1 MKALLLS
8 AGVLVLGACTPDPAV
23 PPAEVARKT
32 SPAPVSPAGPRE
44 ATTVPAAFVGEWNI
58 DPADCGTSRNDSR
71 LRIEPTRIAWW
82 ESSGAVTRVTV
93 HADNDIEVRARL
105 TGEGE
110 SWDSNTRFALQGQ
123 DTLVATDATGGTVT
137 RKRCPAP

>member
-1 MKALLLS
+1 M
-8 AGVLVLGACTPDPAV
+8 
-23 PPAEVARKT
+23 
-32 SPAPVSPAGPRE
+32 
-44 ATTVPAAFVGEWNI
+44 PAAFVGEWNI

-82 ESSGAVTRVTV
+82 ESSGPVTRVTV

-110 SWDSNTRFALQGQ
+110 SWDSNTRFALQGR
-123 DTLVATDATGGTVT
+123 DTLVATDARGGTVT
-137 RKRCPAP
+137 RERCPAPSPGGRGLATTAAD